1 MLILELNP
9 PEGRILNL
17 NLQDFG
23 RFLMHL
29 ESNTRLVKVKEDA
42 VNGKVTFVF
51 YNENY
56 IDGDFALEIK
66 EEHGKIFHNEASF
79 FKDDYIPKYIG
90 K

>member
-9 PEGRILNL
+9 PEGRVLNL

-29 ESNTRLVKVKEDA
+29 EANTRLVKLKEDV
-42 VNGKVTFVF
+42 VNSKVTFVF

-56 IDGDFALEIK
+56 IEGDYSLEIK
-66 EEHGKIFHNEASF
+66 EENGKIFHNEASF
-79 FKDDYIPKYIG
+79 FNQNYIPKYIG
-90 K
+90 